1 MSGVNKIKSKKK
13 NQRIKIFA
21 LAIGLLICC
30 CILLFLLLYQH
41 FWSKEIYKVDSRV
54 KNITE
59 EKKKDKENYQ
69 TIGWLRVQGTN
80 IDTPIIGY
88 ERDDIEIPVE
98 KENYLWNEINKEKI
112 YNKVNIMGHNIL
124 NLSAN
129 PQSGLDYFVR
139 FDDLMSFVYTDFVE
153 ENKYIQYTVDGQ
165 DYIYKVFA
173 VYFDRQYNLDLYH
186 NGDYNKKELKSFIK
200 QVKEE
205 SIYDFSVEVNEND
218 KVISLITCTR
228 MFGADSR
235 EELIVVGRMVHDNEK
250 LSNYTVKENNNY
262 KKIEAVMKG
271 DEVNEKA

>member
-1 MSGVNKIKSKKK
+1 MSEVNKIKSKKK
-13 NQRIKIFA
+13 NQRIKILA
-21 LAIGLLICC
+21 PAIGLLICC

-88 ERDDIEIPVE
+88 NRDDIEIPVK

-139 FDDLMSFVYTDFVE
+139 FDDLMSFVYTNFVE

-165 DYIYKVFA
+165 DYIYKIFA
-173 VYFDRQYNLDLYH
+173 VYFDRQYNLNLYH
-186 NGDYNKKELKSFIK
+186 EGDYSKKELKEFIK
-200 QVKEE
+200 KAKEE
-205 SIYDFSVEVNEND
+205 SIYDFSTDVDEND
-218 KVISLITCTR
+218 RVISLITCTR
-228 MFGADSR
+228 MFGADTS
-235 EELIVVGRMVHDNEK
+235 EELVVVGRLVHNGER
-250 LSNYTVKENNNY
+250 LSNYNVKENDNY

>member
-1 MSGVNKIKSKKK
+1 MSGVNKIKSKKQ

-153 ENKYIQYTVDGQ
+153 DNKYIQYTVDGQ
-165 DYIYKVFA
+165 DYIYKIFA
-173 VYFDRQYNLDLYH
+173 VYFDRQYNLNLYH
-186 NGDYNKKELKSFIK
+186 EGDYSKKELKEFIK
-200 QVKEE
+200 KVKEE
-205 SIYDFSVEVNEND
+205 SIYDFSVDVNEND
-218 KVISLITCTR
+218 RVISLITCTR
-228 MFGADSR
+228 MFGAESR

>member
-1 MSGVNKIKSKKK
+1 MAGVKKIKNKKK
-13 NQRIKIFA
+13 NQRIKLFA
-21 LAIGLLICC
+21 VAIGLLICC
-30 CILLFLLLYQH
+30 CILLFLLLYQR

-59 EKKKDKENYQ
+59 EKKKDQENYQ

-88 ERDDIEIPVE
+88 KRDDIEISVE
-98 KENYLWNEINKEKI
+98 KENYLWNEINKEKL

-139 FDDLMSFVYTDFVE
+139 FDDLMSFVYTNFVE
-153 ENKYIQYTVDGQ
+153 ENKYIQYTVDGE

-186 NGDYNKKELKSFIK
+186 EGDYSKKELKEFLK
-200 QVKEE
+200 KVKKE
-205 SIYDFSVEVNEND
+205 SIYDFSVDVNEND

-228 MFGADSR
+228 MFGADSS
-235 EELIVVGRMVHDNEK
+235 EELVVVGRLMHEGER
-250 LSNYTVKENNNY
+250 LSNYDVKENTNY

>member
-41 FWSKEIYKVDSRV
+41 FWSKAIYKVDSRV
-54 KNITE
+54 KNITK
-59 EKKKDKENYQ
+59 EKKKDQENYQ

-88 ERDDIEIPVE
+88 KKDGIEIPVE

-165 DYIYKVFA
+165 DYIYKIFA
-173 VYFDRQYNLDLYH
+173 VYFDRQYNLDLHHEGNYS
-186 NGDYNKKELKSFIK
+186 NKKIKEFIK
-200 QVKEE
+200 KVKEE
-205 SIYDFSVEVNEND
+205 SIYDFSVDVSEND
-218 KVISLITCTR
+218 RVISLITCTR
-228 MFGADSR
+228 MFGTDTS
-235 EELIVVGRMVHDNEK
+235 EELVVVGRMVHDNEK